1 MSIMTEHEYRYNN
14 LIKEFGSKAEP
25 AFESEEQQVNVWGRR
40 WGCNND
46 VGQLRM
52 VLMHRPGDEMNVV
65 DPSKK
70 LNDIGAWGD
79 VKAGWYWRG
88 PELPDFDEMRS
99 QHDEYVKVLREEG
112 AEVVYLDKCAEG
124 KMKSVYCRDSV
135 IAVDGGAI
143 VTRMGPPIRRG
154 EELPVTRT
162 LANLGMPILRTI
174 SGTGLMEGGSF
185 AFLNPTNAVVGISSR
200 VNEEGAR
207 QVEEILNAQG
217 VTLHRVDLTGYRLHL
232 DGNFVMIDTHTAF
245 LNPTLLPFTFLE
257 KLEELGIQMVDVSP
271 DDHPGVLNVL
281 ATRPGRVIVGHGISE
296 RTQEKLEK
304 AGIST
309 RYVEYDKVAQG
320 GGGLHCS
327 TGPLIRDPL

>member
-88 PELPDFDEMRS
+88 PELPDFNEMRS

-112 AEVVYLDKCAEG
+112 AEV
-124 KMKSVYCRDSV
+124 
-135 IAVDGGAI
+135 
-143 VTRMGPPIRRG
+143 RR
-154 EELPVTRT
+154 EELEDDVDDEEAVT
-162 LANLGMPILRTI
+162 
-174 SGTGLMEGGSF
+174 
-185 AFLNPTNAVVGISSR
+185 
-200 VNEEGAR
+200 
-207 QVEEILNAQG
+207 
-217 VTLHRVDLTGYRLHL
+217 HHVDDL
-232 DGNFVMIDTHTAF
+232 D
-245 LNPTLLPFTFLE
+245 P
-257 KLEELGIQMVDVSP
+257 
-271 DDHPGVLNVL
+271 
-281 ATRPGRVIVGHGISE
+281 
-296 RTQEKLEK
+296 
-304 AGIST
+304 
-309 RYVEYDKVAQG
+309 
-320 GGGLHCS
+320 
-327 TGPLIRDPL
+327 